1 MLSTVLDLRVAK
13 RFALVDC
20 NNFYVSCERLF
31 KPSLI
36 GKPVVVLSNNDGCVI
51 ARSQEVK
58 DLGIKMGVPVFR
70 IYELI
75 KRHNIQVYS
84 SNYTLYGDLSG
95 RVMSTLAQFAADVEI
110 YSIDE
115 AFIDLSE
122 FRYRDLTEYGN
133 EIRDRV
139 MQWVGIPVSVG
150 IAPTKTLAKLANR
163 IAKKSGSGVFD
174 LSIYPSIDEILS
186 QVNVGDVWGIGSK
199 YDKWLRDRG
208 ITTALNLKYADESLI
223 RAKMGIV
230 GVKLQMELK
239 GESCLA
245 MELIDNP
252 KQGTCVSRSFPQSIN
267 ELSALKEAIAF
278 FTHRAAEKLRR
289 QKQAASVITIFA
301 RTSPFRDNFYSNSA
315 TAELTLSSNYTL
327 DLSRVASR
335 LVESIYREGQ
345 NFKKAGVIMTGLVS
359 ESQIQGDLFDINFDI
374 NNDEAKMR
382 SRNLTSVMDTINAM
396 YGRDTLRFASTGV
409 IQVWK
414 TKSEQRSPQY
424 TTCWGDLLEVS

>member
-1 MLSTVLDLRVAK
+1 MLSTVLDRKAEK

-31 KPSLI
+31 NPALM
-36 GKPVVVLSNNDGCVI
+36 GKPVVVLSNNDGCVV

-58 DLGIKMGVPVFR
+58 DLGIKMGIPVFR

-75 KRHNIQVYS
+75 KRYDVQVYS
-84 SNYTLYGDLSG
+84 SNYSLYGDLSG
-95 RVMSTLAQFAADVEI
+95 RVMSTLAYFAPDVEI

-115 AFIDLSE
+115 AFIDLSG

-133 EIRDRV
+133 EIRQRV
-139 MQWVGIPVSVG
+139 LQWVGIP
-150 IAPTKTLAKLANR
+150 PTKTLAKLANL
-163 IAKKSGSGVFD
+163 IAKKSSSGVFD
-174 LSIYPSIDEILS
+174 LSVYPSMDEILS
-186 QVNVGDVWGIGSK
+186 QVDVGDIWGIGFK
-199 YDKWLRDRG
+199 YATWLRDKG
-208 ITTALNLKYADESLI
+208 INTALQLKNADESLI

-230 GVKLQMELK
+230 GVKLQLELR

-245 MELIDNP
+245 MELLD
-252 KQGTCVSRSFPQSIN
+252 T
-267 ELSALKEAIAF
+267 LSELKEAIAS

-289 QKQAASVITIFA
+289 QKQSASVITVFA

-315 TAELTLSSNYTL
+315 TAELDLSTNYTIE
-327 DLSRVASR
+327 LSRVAAQ
-335 LVESIYREGQ
+335 LTESIYRKGQ

-359 ESQIQGDLFDINFDI
+359 EKQVQGNLFDVS
-374 NNDEAKMR
+374 NDEEKMR
-382 SRNLTSVMDTINAM
+382 SRNLMSVMDTINEI

-414 TKSEQRSPQY
+414 TKSEQRSPKY
-424 TTCWGDLLEVS
+424 TTCWQDLLEVS

>member
-1 MLSTVLDLRVAK
+1 MLSTVLDRKAEK

-31 KPSLI
+31 NPALR
-36 GKPVVVLSNNDGCVI
+36 GKPVIVLSNNDGCVV

-58 DLGIKMGVPVFR
+58 DLGIKMGVPIFR

-75 KRHNIQVYS
+75 KRYDVQVYS
-84 SNYTLYGDLSG
+84 SNYSLYGDLSG
-95 RVMSTLAQFAADVEI
+95 RVMSTLAYFAPDVEI

-115 AFIDLSE
+115 AFIDLSG

-133 EIRDRV
+133 EIRQRV
-139 MQWVGIPVSVG
+139 LQWVGIPVSVG
-150 IAPTKTLAKLANR
+150 IAPTKTLAKLANL
-163 IAKKSGSGVFD
+163 IAKKSNSGVFD

-186 QVNVGDVWGIGSK
+186 QVDVGDIWGVGFK
-199 YDKWLRDRG
+199 YANWLREKG
-208 ITTALNLKYADESLI
+208 INTALQLKNADESLI
-223 RAKMGIV
+223 RKKMGIV
-230 GVKLQMELK
+230 GVKLQLELR

-245 MELIDNP
+245 MELLDNP
-252 KQGTCVSRSFPQSIN
+252 KKGTCVSRSFPQSIDTLP
-267 ELSALKEAIAF
+267 ELKEAIAS

-289 QKQAASVITIFA
+289 QKQAASVITVFA

-315 TAELTLSSNYTL
+315 TAELDLSTNYTIE
-327 DLSRVASR
+327 LSRVAAQ
-335 LVESIYREGQ
+335 LTESIYRKGQ

-359 ESQIQGDLFDINFDI
+359 EKQVQGNLFDVSN
-374 NNDEAKMR
+374 EEEKMR
-382 SRNLTSVMDTINAM
+382 SRNLMSVMDTINEI

-414 TKSEQRSPQY
+414 TKSEQRSPKY
-424 TTCWGDLLEVS
+424 TTCWQDLLEVS

>member
-1 MLSTVLDLRVAK
+1 MLSTVLDRKAEK

-31 KPSLI
+31 NPTLR
-36 GKPVVVLSNNDGCVI
+36 GKPVVVLSNNDGCVV

-75 KRHNIQVYS
+75 KRYDVQVYS
-84 SNYTLYGDLSG
+84 SNYSLYGDLSG
-95 RVMSTLAQFAADVEI
+95 RVMSTLAYFAPDVDI

-115 AFIDLSE
+115 AFIDLSG

-133 EIRDRV
+133 EIRQRV
-139 MQWVGIPVSVG
+139 LQWVGIPVSVG
-150 IAPTKTLAKLANR
+150 IAPTKTLAKLANL
-163 IAKKSGSGVFD
+163 IAKKSSSGVFD
-174 LSIYPSIDEILS
+174 LSVYPSIDEILS
-186 QVNVGDVWGIGSK
+186 QVDVGDIWGIGLK
-199 YDKWLRDRG
+199 YASWLRERG
-208 ITTALNLKYADESLI
+208 INTALQLKNADESLI
-223 RAKMGIV
+223 RKKMGIV
-230 GVKLQMELK
+230 GVKLQLELR

-245 MELIDNP
+245 MELLDNP
-252 KQGTCVSRSFPQSIN
+252 KKGTCVSRSFPQSIDTLP
-267 ELSALKEAIAF
+267 ELKEAIAS

-315 TAELTLSSNYTL
+315 TAELDLSTNYTL
-327 DLSRVASR
+327 ELSRVAAQ
-335 LVESIYREGQ
+335 LTESIYRKGQ

-359 ESQIQGDLFDINFDI
+359 EKQVQGNLFDVS
-374 NNDEAKMR
+374 NDEEKMR
-382 SRNLTSVMDTINAM
+382 SRNLMSVMDTINEI
-396 YGRDTLRFASTGV
+396 YGRDTLRFATTGV

-414 TKSEQRSPQY
+414 TKSEQRSPKY
-424 TTCWGDLLEVS
+424 TTCWQDLLEVS

>member
-1 MLSTVLDLRVAK
+1 MLSTVLDRKAEK

-31 KPSLI
+31 NPALM
-36 GKPVVVLSNNDGCVI
+36 GKPVVVLSNNDGCVV

-58 DLGIKMGVPVFR
+58 DLGIKMGIPVFR

-75 KRHNIQVYS
+75 KRYDVQVYS
-84 SNYTLYGDLSG
+84 SNYSLYGDLSG
-95 RVMSTLAQFAADVEI
+95 RVMSTLAYFAPDVEI

-115 AFIDLSE
+115 AFIDLSG

-133 EIRDRV
+133 EIRQRV
-139 MQWVGIPVSVG
+139 LQWVGIPVSVG
-150 IAPTKTLAKLANR
+150 IAPTKTLAIN
-163 IAKKSGSGVFD
+163 
-174 LSIYPSIDEILS
+174 
-186 QVNVGDVWGIGSK
+186 
-199 YDKWLRDRG
+199 
-208 ITTALNLKYADESLI
+208 TALQLKNADESLI

-230 GVKLQMELK
+230 GVKLQLELR

-245 MELIDNP
+245 MELLDNP
-252 KQGTCVSRSFPQSIN
+252 KKGTCVSRSFPQSIDTLP
-267 ELSALKEAIAF
+267 ELKEAIAS

-289 QKQAASVITIFA
+289 QKQSASVITVFA

-315 TAELTLSSNYTL
+315 TAELDLSTNYTIE
-327 DLSRVASR
+327 LSRVAAQ
-335 LVESIYREGQ
+335 LTESIYRKGQ

-359 ESQIQGDLFDINFDI
+359 EKQVQGNLFDVS
-374 NNDEAKMR
+374 NDEEKMR
-382 SRNLTSVMDTINAM
+382 SRNLMSVMDTINEI

-414 TKSEQRSPQY
+414 TKSEQRSPKY
-424 TTCWGDLLEVS
+424 TTCWQDLLEVS